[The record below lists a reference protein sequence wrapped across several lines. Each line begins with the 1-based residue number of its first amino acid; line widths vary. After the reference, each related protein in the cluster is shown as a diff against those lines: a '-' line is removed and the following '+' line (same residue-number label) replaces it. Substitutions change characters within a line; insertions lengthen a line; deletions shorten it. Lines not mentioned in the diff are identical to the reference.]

1 MSPIGLSWTAKK
13 MSKNSVEVGSI
24 QYVKSHVEDMI
35 LVKASVNM
43 EGKEKL

>member
-1 MSPIGLSWTAKK
+1 MSPIELSWTAKK

-24 QYVKSHVEDMI
+24 QYVKSLLADMV
-35 LVKASVNM
+35 LVLTSVNV